1 MQRALIA
8 SAAVLTLLL
17 GVLAWSR
24 FLRAAP
30 PPAAAAAPAG
40 EPAAANHGAPAP
52 EHGAAPAAPTGPAP
66 SGSSHGTEPHAGP
79 ATGHEEAPAPGHA
92 AAAAPV
98 APARPAAK
106 PPPRLPVL
114 RSPDPTIATT
124 PYVPAE
130 ELPQPPQQRAPATA
144 HDAAHGTAATPAPAA
159 AGSRRAAPQ
168 RPAAIPPPA
177 ASGAPALP
185 PGPPQPG
192 ALAGTVRDGAGAP
205 VAGVSVLAVSSAADD
220 ASEATTDQ
228 AGAYR
233 LGPLKPGRYLVF
245 TDLRGKLAGHVPARA
260 VEVIP
265 GGEGRLE
272 LREASAGAAVRVR
285 VLQADGSAA
294 TAQATLV
301 VGLVP
306 DPAMLAGLL
315 GTQAVVMPE
324 PATPALLRRV
334 AAGVY
339 TVVLFQG
346 AATPPLVVARPLT
359 VRGEGEQELLVRLP
373 DDLKAGD
380 SPPAPA
386 TGAASSRPA
395 RPRRAAP
402 ARAAHRRAPS
412 RGARRSAAPAR

>member
-1 MQRALIA
+1 
-8 SAAVLTLLL
+8 V
-17 GVLAWSR
+17 
-24 FLRAAP
+24 P
-30 PPAAAAAPAG
+30 
-40 EPAAANHGAPAP
+40 
-52 EHGAAPAAPTGPAP
+52 
-66 SGSSHGTEPHAGP
+66 
-79 ATGHEEAPAPGHA
+79 
-92 AAAAPV
+92 
-98 APARPAAK
+98 
-106 PPPRLPVL
+106 
-114 RSPDPTIATT
+114 PDP
-124 PYVPAE
+124 P
-130 ELPQPPQQRAPATA
+130 LP
-144 HDAAHGTAATPAPAA
+144 GT
-159 AGSRRAAPQ
+159 
-168 RPAAIPPPA
+168 
-177 ASGAPALP
+177 
-185 PGPPQPG
+185 
-192 ALAGTVRDGAGAP
+192 LAGTVRDGAGTP
-205 VAGVSVLAVSSAADD
+205 VAGVSVLAVSSEADD
-220 ASEATTDQ
+220 AYEAATDQ

-260 VEVIP
+260 VEVVP

-301 VGLVP
+301 DGLVT
-306 DPAMLAGLL
+306 DPAVLAGLL

-359 VRGEGEQELLVRLP
+359 VRGEGEQELVVRLP
-373 DDLKAGD
+373 DDLKAGPT
-380 SPPAPA
+380 PPAPPANPA

-412 RGARRSAAPAR
+412 RGARRIAAPAR